1 MSADEKRPE
10 AEKPETDKPWPSEPQ
25 PGIEDV
31 RIPTDTTEFRRTG
44 RLVAIGVLAV
54 LAIGLGYGAW
64 RAYQSHEAVM
74 ATAQQYRD
82 FVPSLRVA
90 KVKPSDETITVT
102 LPATTLAYTTAN
114 MFARVSGY
122 ISKRKV
128 DIGDRVKK
136 GDLLAYISA
145 PEIEYQLAQSEA
157 TLLETQA
164 TVRQLM
170 ATMELARITDERN
183 VPLVERGFVSALN
196 GDTYRLNLKSQEEQV
211 QVAQANVA
219 AQAAQVEVARQQK
232 DYQSVVAPF
241 DGVITQRN
249 VDVGDLMQGDAT
261 SGTFMFTVMQ
271 SDVIRTQVYVPQDQ
285 AFGLAPGVKTTVHVP
300 TMPGQTFPGTV
311 TRIADSLDPTTR
323 TLLTEIDIPNP
334 EGNLQPGTY
343 VTVELSIPRKT
354 PSLLVPAQ
362 GIIFNQNGM
371 QVAVV
376 KDGKA
381 SFQKIEVTRDLGTQ
395 IEVDDGVKAGD
406 QVILNPPVNLENG
419 QKVRIRKETK
429 KAQAKPGSE
438 KK

>member
-1 MSADEKRPE
+1 MSADEKL
-10 AEKPETDKPWPSEPQ
+10 PETDAPWPSGPQ
-25 PGIEDV
+25 PGLDV
-31 RIPTDTTEFRRTG
+31 KAPADTAFFRRTG
-44 RLVAIGVLAV
+44 RIIGIGALAV
-54 LAIGLGYGAW
+54 LALGLAYGAW
-64 RAYQSHEAVM
+64 RAYDRHEAVM
-74 ATAQQYRD
+74 ATAQQQRD

-90 KVKPSDETITVT
+90 AVKASDDVINLT

-114 MFARVSGY
+114 MYARVSGY

-145 PEIEYQLAQSEA
+145 PEIEYQLAQAEA
-157 TLLETQA
+157 TLLQSQA
-164 TVRQLM
+164 TVRQLL
-170 ATMELARITDERN
+170 ANMELARVTDARN
-183 VPLVERGFVSALN
+183 VPLVERGYVSALD

-211 QVAQANVA
+211 QAAQANVG

-271 SDVIRTQVYVPQDQ
+271 RDVIRTQVYVPQDQ
-285 AFGLAPGVKTTVHVP
+285 AFGLAPGVETTVRVP
-300 TMPGQTFPGTV
+300 EMPGRTFPGKV
-311 TRIADSLDPTTR
+311 TRIADALEPGTR

-334 EGNLQPGTY
+334 EGALQPGTY
-343 VTVELSIPRKT
+343 VTVELFIPRKT

-362 GIIFNQNGM
+362 GIIFDENGM

-381 SFQKIEVTRDLGTQ
+381 NIQKITVTRDLGTAV
-395 IEVDDGVKAGD
+395 EVDDGVKVGD
-406 QVILNPPVNLENG
+406 QVILDPPVDLQNG
-419 QKVRIRKETK
+419 AKVTIRQEPKQT
-429 KAQAKPGSE
+429 QAPAK
-438 KK
+438 